1 MCVPL
6 VSVELFVCGI
16 ADLSCIVL
24 GDKESKK
31 KQKSPASTGAAPQVG
46 LRELKW
52 DHQVST
58 RTVCLFFIVSV
69 NVLPENLQNAGF
81 VQSLLILEKVCKFVN
96 SFFRPGKSMGS
107 QDKVL

>member
-6 VSVELFVCGI
+6 ARVEPSVYGSPNI
-16 ADLSCIVL
+16 SCIVL

-58 RTVCLFFIVSV
+58 HIVRLFFIVSV

-81 VQSLLILEKVCKFVN
+81 VQSLEFLKKSANLRTQFSDQEKV
-96 SFFRPGKSMGS
+96 
-107 QDKVL
+107 